1 MNPWWAR
8 PFSGERALGRWC
20 LWPGLGVLLL
30 LTLIPGLVMAWYSLL
45 GRSPNGDPVGPAS
58 LGNYLRFAGF
68 GGFAGEAGWNDVYL
82 RILLRSLLLGVVVT
96 IGCILIGYPYA
107 FFIAR
112 SRFRAVLLALTI
124 IPFWTNFLIRIYAWV
139 VLLQRKGPLN
149 ALLGALG
156 FEPVQLYPSY
166 AGIVIVTIYTALPFL
181 VMPVYAAVERID
193 WSLAEAARDLGAG
206 RIRTFVHAVLP
217 QTLPGLAAGALLV
230 FVPAT
235 GVYVISDI
243 MGGGKQMFIGNLV
256 AQQFSTARDWGFGAA
271 AGIILTLVTLLALL
285 LLTRRGRRAADMVA

>member
-1 MNPWWAR
+1 MTRWWTR

-20 LWPGLGVLLL
+20 LWPGLAVLLL
-30 LTLIPGLVMAWYSLL
+30 LTLVPGLVMAWYSLL
-45 GRSPNGDPVGPAS
+45 GRSPIGDPVGPPS
-58 LGNYLRFAGF
+58 LENYLRFAGF
-68 GGFAGEAGWNDVYL
+68 TGEGEWNSVYL
-82 RILLRSLLLGVVVT
+82 RILLRSLLLGLVVT
-96 IGCILIGYPYA
+96 AGCILIGYPYA

-149 ALLGALG
+149 ALLTAVGLD
-156 FEPVQLYPSY
+156 PVQLYPSY
-166 AGIVIVTIYTALPFL
+166 TGIVIVTIYTALPFL

-193 WSLAEAARDLGAG
+193 WSLAEAAQDLGAG
-206 RIRTFVHAVLP
+206 RIRTFIHAVLP

-271 AGIILTLVTLLALL
+271 AGIILTAVTLLALL
-285 LLTRRGRRAADMVA
+285 VLTRRNRRPADMVA